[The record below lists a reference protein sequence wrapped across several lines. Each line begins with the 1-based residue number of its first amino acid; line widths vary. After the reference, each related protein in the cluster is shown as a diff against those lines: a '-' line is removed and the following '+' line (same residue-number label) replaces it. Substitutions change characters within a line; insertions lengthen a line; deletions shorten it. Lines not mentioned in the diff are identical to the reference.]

1 MKEIS
6 NLDLKVQLTNEYLR
20 NGGIPK
26 INDVQLLDDIIN
38 TKFDTNG
45 KAIPESI
52 TSRMNAF
59 MSAILMSH
67 TLPPFFSS
75 DYISEYASIIQK
87 SLFFDQINIE
97 TEEQFD
103 ELFEKYKNRKDILF
117 RGQREAKWRLYST
130 LQRFWIWDGLN
141 KSEDSYS
148 DFLKKIIESGK
159 VKYSKEILEILEENH
174 IDSLNDVSVLGF
186 LQHHECPTPLLDWTY
201 SFKNALF
208 FALDN
213 LQPNASV
220 IEIENYLSVYFIE
233 EAHFEAGSLKS
244 MMQEG
249 LAETSELLKLS
260 LIDIVAK
267 DDAQKKE
274 MQEHFKERSYFDKSR
289 FKGSGLVNHMTKIE
303 HMINIPISY
312 FSDNDIESGI
322 AFSLAN
328 SKNIQN
334 QEGVFTWNS
343 HSSKPFEILGNEQYS
358 EAKTE
363 SDPDDYRFCECYN
376 INKILSGYIRGKLE
390 AEGVTNQFIYP
401 DKEINTNHIFQESK
415 KAN

>member
-26 INDVQLLDDIIN
+26 IYDVQLLEDIIN
-38 TKFDTNG
+38 TKFDANG

-75 DYISEYASIIQK
+75 DHISEYASIIQK
-87 SLFFDQINIE
+87 SLFFDQINID

-141 KSEDSYS
+141 KTEDSYF
-148 DFLKKIIESGK
+148 DFLKKIIELGK
-159 VKYSKEILEILEENH
+159 GKYSKEILEILKENH

-213 LQPNASV
+213 LQPNAGV

-233 EAHFEAGSLKS
+233 EVHFEAGSLKS

-249 LAETSELLKLS
+249 LAETSEVLKLN
-260 LIDIVAK
+260 LIDIIAK
-267 DDAQKKE
+267 DEAQKKE
-274 MQEHFKERSYFDKSR
+274 MQEHFKERSYFDKNR

-322 AFSLAN
+322 AFSIAN

-343 HSSKPFEILGNEQYS
+343 DFSKPLEILGNEQYS

-376 INKILSGYIRGKLE
+376 INKNLSGYIRAKLE
-390 AEGVTNQFIYP
+390 AEGITNEFIYP

-415 KAN
+415 KV